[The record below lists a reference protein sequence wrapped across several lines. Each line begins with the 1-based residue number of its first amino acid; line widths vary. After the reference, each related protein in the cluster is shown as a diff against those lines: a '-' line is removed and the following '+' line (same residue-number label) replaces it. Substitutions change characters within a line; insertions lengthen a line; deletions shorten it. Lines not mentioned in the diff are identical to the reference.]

1 MRQHR
6 PRLPSPHR
14 ELPEPDRL
22 GDLSCVQRYQPIA
35 GRLRT
40 ALDARPARRN

>member
-1 MRQHR
+1 MCITSIAPYRQ
-6 PRLPSPHR
+6 
-14 ELPEPDRL
+14 LPEPDQL
-22 GDLSCVQRYQPIA
+22 KDLSFVQRYQPIA